1 MTGTRGAMRTI
12 IIGDIH
18 GCLDELVRLVRTCG
32 GVRDSRLVL
41 VGDLVAKG
49 PDSLGVLQWAREAGA
64 LAVLG
69 NHDDHLLRLKPGGE
83 DEGGK
88 KKPRPHLERL
98 AATLTTTDWD
108 WLAALPLVRSFARGD
123 AADDEPVVVVH
134 GGLVPG
140 VPVDKQERK
149 HLLTLRSITDG
160 GEPSNRIEGK
170 PWGARWRGPAHAVHG
185 HDAVRGLQQHRHATG
200 LDTGCVYGRA
210 LTALILPEK
219 RLVSVPARQEY
230 APIIAVGKDG

>member
-1 MTGTRGAMRTI
+1 MRTI
-12 IIGDIH
+12 IIGDVH

-69 NHDDHLLRLKPGGE
+69 NHDAHLLTLNPDAAD
-83 DEGGK
+83 DEAK
-88 KKPRPHLERL
+88 KKRPKLERL
-98 AATLTTTDWD
+98 AATLTPADWQ
-108 WLAALPLVRSFARGD
+108 WLGALPLTRTFAPGEAD
-123 AADDEPVVVVH
+123 AQDSVVIVH

-140 VPVDKQERK
+140 VAIDKQERK
-149 HLLTLRSITDG
+149 YLLNLRSITDDG
-160 GEPSNRIEGK
+160 DPSNKIEGT
-170 PWGARWRGPAHAVHG
+170 PWGVRWRGPAHAVYG
-185 HDAVRGLQQHRHATG
+185 HDAVRGLQQHKHATG

-210 LTALILPEK
+210 LTALILPER
-219 RLVSVPARQEY
+219 RLVSVPARHEY
-230 APIIAVGKDG
+230 APITGAGKDS